1 MELSRTDSQQ
11 VLRELENMSP
21 AMLDQVLTFA
31 RFLKYQKQADH
42 LIVPSGRYDFS
53 DLIGKLSWR
62 GDAVAIQRQL
72 RDEW

>member
-1 MELSRTDSQQ
+1 MVLSKADSQQ
-11 VLRELENMSP
+11 LLRELENMSP

-42 LIVPSGRYDFS
+42 VTILSERYDFS
-53 DLIGKLSWR
+53 DLVGKLSWR
-62 GDAVAIQRQL
+62 GDAVAMQRQL

>member
-1 MELSRTDSQQ
+1 MELPKADSQQ

-31 RFLKYQKQADH
+31 RFLKHQKQAGQ
-42 LIVPSGRYDFS
+42 VTMPSERYDFT
-53 DLIGKLSWR
+53 DLVGKLSWR

>member
-1 MELSRTDSQQ
+1 MELSKDDSQQ

-31 RFLKYQKQADH
+31 RFLKYQKQTDH
-42 LIVPSGRYDFS
+42 VTIPSERYDFS
-53 DLIGKLSWR
+53 DLVRKLSWR